1 MRRIR
6 IVVKRDEDGNY
17 TLKKYANR
25 TLVAS
30 RSGDILSEPK
40 RAGELT
46 DGQYDACLAV
56 MQESNA
62 DTLELRFIEM
72 S

>member
-1 MRRIR
+1 M
-6 IVVKRDEDGNY
+6 KRDEEGNY

-30 RSGDILSEPK
+30 RAGDILSESK
-40 RAGELT
+40 RPNELT
-46 DGQYDACLAV
+46 DEQYRACVAV
-56 MQESNA
+56 MLLYEA
-62 DTLELRFIEM
+62 GTLELRFIEM